1 MSASEWIALTSLLV
15 ALASAV
21 GSVIGYRRNR
31 RDTRDAEVKAERAT
45 AAAERA
51 ANALERSA
59 QAAEASFQR
68 ALRQHPNAKG
78 VAWQLRWA
86 EGDSYL
92 LANVG
97 TASAYDVTVTPI
109 DDEMGFEGPS
119 PGLGVDVRPQEGI
132 RFLAATT
139 FDVLDDRLLVEWLDH
154 PEADDRHS
162 WRRSLPP
169 HR

>member
-1 MSASEWIALTSLLV
+1 MHASEWIALSALLV
-15 ALASAV
+15 ASASAV
-21 GSVIGYRRNR
+21 GSVIGYHRNR
-31 RDTRDAEVKAERAT
+31 RDARDAEVKAERAT

-59 QAAEASFQR
+59 QAAEASYQR
-68 ALRQHPNAKG
+68 ALLQRHAKG

-92 LANVG
+92 LENVG

-119 PGLGVDVRPQEGI
+119 PGLGVDVRPREDI